1 MINKMPPRVNV
12 LPVSPRPIPSPL
24 PIKTTDILLSH
35 AILQVV
41 ITDKKR
47 WVEEKA
53 HQNAKEEEEEEEEEH
68 IEHKKEV
75 SYL

>member
-35 AILQVV
+35 AILQVL

-53 HQNAKEEEEEEEEEH
+53 HQNAREEEEERK
-68 IEHKKEV
+68 EHKKEV

>member
-35 AILQVV
+35 AILQVL

-53 HQNAKEEEEEEEEEH
+53 HQNAREEEEEH
-68 IEHKKEV
+68 KEHKKEV
-75 SYL
+75 PYL